1 MRDVLFSHET
11 DITPLRAC
19 SVTCLC
25 PALCHPMDCSPPG
38 SSVHGVILARILEFP
53 FPLPWD
59 LPDLGIEPTSPA
71 SPVLAGGFF
80 TAEPPGKPPNHS
92 CLSVKSPCFQKYPV
106 GFEVEAGHEVYA
118 V

>member
-1 MRDVLFSHET
+1 MRAQSLAYIQLFA
-11 DITPLRAC
+11 TPWTVARQAPL
-19 SVTCLC
+19 SMELSWQEYWSGFSF
-25 PALCHPMDCSPPG
+25 PPPG
-38 SSVHGVILARILEFP
+38 
-53 FPLPWD
+53 D

-106 GFEVEAGHEVYA
+106 GFEVEAGHEVYS